1 MRPSLPTLR
10 IPVLPGTLS
19 GALSKALLVALL
31 AALPAAKLAAQLR
44 DDGLPG
50 PPPREAQ
57 PGGAAWRGPASP
69 LYDNGPLVNSP
80 GTGVGGADESRLQFI
95 AFEMTTLG
103 FGNQLSQE
111 ARLAD
116 QFTVPE
122 GRFWQVDRIT
132 FFGYQVGSTTASTFI
147 AVNYRVLDGPPG
159 EPTTGVVFGDTT
171 TNRLLSSGWT
181 GIYRVREHESGQ
193 VTDRPVMA
201 LVASGGFSLL
211 PGTYWLD
218 WQADATLLNGPWNP
232 PVTIN
237 GQAETGDAVQSN
249 DNGVHYEEIVDGGS
263 EAPQGLPFVIEGSA
277 TGLAAPEVP
286 ALGPWGWLV
295 LAAALAGAALTRLRR

>member
-1 MRPSLPTLR
+1 MRLSPWTFPK
-10 IPVLPGTLS
+10 PV
-19 GALSKALLVALL
+19 AAALL
-31 AALPAAKLAAQLR
+31 AAFLPATLTAQLR

-50 PPPREAQ
+50 SAPRATE
-57 PGGAAWRGPASP
+57 PGPIAWRGAASP

-80 GTGVGGADESRLQFI
+80 GTGVGGADESRLQFT

-103 FGNQLSQE
+103 FGFQLSQE

-122 GRFWQVDRIT
+122 GRFWFVDSIT
-132 FFGYQVGSTTASTFI
+132 FFGYQVGSTTTSTFT
-147 AVNYRVLDGPPG
+147 ALNYRVLDGPPA

-181 GIYRVREHESGQ
+181 GIYRVREPESGN

-201 LVASGGFSLL
+201 LVTSGGFSLS

-232 PVTIN
+232 PITIN

-249 DNGVHYEEIVDGGS
+249 DSGENYEEIVDGGS
-263 EAPQGLPFVIEGSA
+263 EAPQGLPFVIEGTSV
-277 TGLAAPEVP
+277 GLLAPAVP
-286 ALGPWGWLV
+286 ALSAWGWLV
-295 LAAALAGAALTRLRR
+295 LAAALAGAALLKLRR